1 MRPDRYLLRSC
12 KEYLQAEDISVGRLS
27 GGEGV
32 DGDVGRDGVE
42 AAGGGA
48 PVGAEGGGLRRLHV
62 AADGAVPRLAHQL
75 APVEGT

>member
-1 MRPDRYLLRSC
+1 MGTQLSYQYL
-12 KEYLQAEDISVGRLS
+12 KAEDIPVGCLP

-32 DGDVGRDGVE
+32 DGDVGRDGAE

-62 AADGAVPRLAHQL
+62 AGHGAVPRLAHQL
-75 APVEGT
+75 APVEGNW